1 MESKIVRK
9 SWNSP
14 SFKAKVPSTPQSQLN
29 GLMLKSSKRFRFH
42 QGTPFQT
49 QHGMWCLGILLLG
62 KMKIEGNQISCR
74 KNHQTCKGFDVSV
87 QFFFPMTYGK
97 LHWTSLDLVRQGFV
111 PEHLQRHKLPASN
124 KTERQ
129 ICSWS
134 MWDVLLVMQYPRYWY
149 LCRTSAQSLGTAFTR
164 ISSYFFWGE
173 TWDGFSIGRPFQP
186 TITHIAPVSH
196 PYQCWAAMKPQVFS
210 SSFSRSH
217 AVTQK
222 IIQTCHIHCHL
233 ANSP

>member
-1 MESKIVRK
+1 
-9 SWNSP
+9 
-14 SFKAKVPSTPQSQLN
+14 
-29 GLMLKSSKRFRFH
+29 MLKSSKRFRFH